1 MAAASTTS
9 AAMNPLRATAKP
21 RQSSAVL
28 GNPLWRSTRLGGAIE
43 RVDRARL
50 TERVVAAEERLLQ
63 PADGAAEIVGLEP
76 VAVGPLDRD
85 PLRVEQDAGL
95 VRAPR
100 RGHSQRPV
108 RADDLQALPRGEVVR
123 AVDLRE
129 HVAGED
135 ERPDEPEIDAGRADD
150 LPRGRLDGLARQ
162 EARAADAVAPD
173 VHERAAGERRID
185 PSRIVD
191 EREREGRPDETDV
204 ADRAAADELEE
215 PRRLR
220 MVAPHERLHQQA
232 AVSLCGGERA
242 LDLGR
247 VARERLL
254 AQHVLARLER
264 TDRPLHVRPVR
275 ERDVHDLDVGI
286 REQRLIRAVRV
297 RNVPL
302 ARVRSRALLGAARD
316 RDELA
321 ERRLLQ
327 PGDDGGVDPR
337 CRQQAPADPL
347 YPHESSVIGRNDVV
361 KMRIPRGRVSAKT
374 TTSATSSA
382 VSMPVSTSSLR
393 PRPSPSAKSV
403 ATPPGAMHVQRMPR
417 SRSSWSSERMKPTWP
432 NFD

>member
-28 GNPLWRSTRLGGAIE
+28 GNPLWRSTGLGGAIE

-50 TERVVAAEERLLQ
+50 TERVVAAGERLLQ

-204 ADRAAADELEE
+204 ADRAAADEL
-215 PRRLR
+215 
-220 MVAPHERLHQQA
+220 
-232 AVSLCGGERA
+232 
-242 LDLGR
+242 
-247 VARERLL
+247 
-254 AQHVLARLER
+254 
-264 TDRPLHVRPVR
+264 
-275 ERDVHDLDVGI
+275 
-286 REQRLIRAVRV
+286 
-297 RNVPL
+297 
-302 ARVRSRALLGAARD
+302 
-316 RDELA
+316 A

-403 ATPPGAMHVQRMPR
+403 ATPP
-417 SRSSWSSERMKPTWP
+417 
-432 NFD
+432 